1 MYDYAQAQLLGR
13 VASEAELEHII
24 NPERTSCAR
33 FTIACNIGV
42 RRQGRL
48 QKETVFRTILALG
61 PFANYV
67 SDCQSTGL
75 TGRLVNIIGVMADTK
90 IDDDEYE
97 EIIRVAPG
105 EGIIKIMDKRVRNHD

>member
-13 VASEAELEHII
+13 VAGEAELENID
-24 NPERTSCAR
+24 NPDRTSCAR

-42 RRQGRL
+42 RRQGKL

-67 SDCQSTGL
+67 ADYQATGL
-75 TGRLVNIIGVMADTK
+75 KGRLVNIIGVMADTRVGE
-90 IDDDEYE
+90 DEYE

-105 EGIIKIMDKRVRNHD
+105 EGIIKIMDKRVRDHD